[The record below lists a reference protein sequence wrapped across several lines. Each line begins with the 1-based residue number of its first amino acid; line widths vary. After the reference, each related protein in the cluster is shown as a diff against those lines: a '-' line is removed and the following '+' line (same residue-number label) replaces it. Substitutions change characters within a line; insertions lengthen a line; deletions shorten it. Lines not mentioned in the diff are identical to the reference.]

1 MQDTK
6 ENSEISA
13 RFDHSTLK
21 AFSGRRRKQTY
32 VIFTLIFIAI
42 AWFVPWVPLLKFS
55 TVTVTQYENKRGEV
69 KKTVGPGEPGWIK
82 IKGVSRHVLNAI
94 IVAEDSRFRSHFGL
108 DFYEIQKS
116 YELNRKKKRFARGG
130 STITQQVVKMAF
142 LTREKSIVR
151 KAREAVG
158 ALFLE
163 AIMSKDEILE
173 WYINMTEFGDGI
185 YGIKAAAQH
194 YFKTKPE
201 LLTIEQGVHLAL
213 VIPSPNA
220 WSAGLRRRN
229 LTNFGE
235 RRFAA
240 IVTNMRRQGFITE
253 SLWNTAL
260 ARGNFGQPLASYQA
274 RIREEQ
280 KVMAAC
286 PNLTD
291 SKCSQSEAG
300 IWEDSPEDELL
311 DAEPLI
317 LTPETNLDLSKNPLP
332 LPTTEPSP
340 DPSEETTPEKKSAE
354 KLEEPAEA
362 DEVPD
367 L

>member
-1 MQDTK
+1 MQDSK
-6 ENSEISA
+6 ENTLISD
-13 RFDHSTLK
+13 RFDTAMLK
-21 AFSGRRRKQTY
+21 SYSGWRRWRRIGAFVFVTCLLG
-32 VIFTLIFIAI
+32 
-42 AWFVPWVPLLKFS
+42 WFVPWVPLLKFGA
-55 TVTVTQYENKRGEV
+55 VTVTQYEKKRGEV
-69 KKTVGPGEPGWIK
+69 QNRVGPDEPGWIR
-82 IKGVSRHVLNAI
+82 IKTVSRHVLNAI
-94 IVAEDSRFRSHFGL
+94 IVAEDARFRDHFGL
-108 DFYEIQKS
+108 DFQEIVKS

-142 LTREKSIVR
+142 LTREKSLVR

-158 ALFLE
+158 AVLLE
-163 AIMSKDEILE
+163 CILSKDEILE
-173 WYINMTEFGDGI
+173 WYINLTEFGDGI
-185 YGIKAAAQH
+185 YGIKAAAKH

-201 LLTIEQGVHLAL
+201 QLTIEQGVHLAL

-229 LTNFGE
+229 LTAFGE

-260 ARGNFGQPLASYQA
+260 ARGNFGHPLASYAA

-286 PNLTD
+286 PGGGESSCAPAEDGL
-291 SKCSQSEAG
+291 
-300 IWEDSPEDELL
+300 WEDAPEEELL
-311 DAEPLI
+311 DAEPI
-317 LTPETNLDLSKNPLP
+317 IQSTVTPTPPRPES
-332 LPTTEPSP
+332 EP
-340 DPSEETTPEKKSAE
+340 DPVPAPSTSASVE
-354 KLEEPAEA
+354 VME
-362 DEVPD
+362 EVPD